1 MPLYD
6 YDDEDIKM
14 ESELKQYFTK
24 KINGYKAQD
33 QKASREI
40 SSNYVNIEWCV
51 SNFKNKCSNC
61 NCDFHYEDGKSNFT
75 AQRLDNELDHNL
87 ENIKPYCKL
96 CNCSVSTRVVF
107 DQRAK

>member
-1 MPLYD
+1 
-6 YDDEDIKM
+6 M

-24 KINGYKAQD
+24 KINGYKTQD

-40 SSNYVNIEWCV
+40 SSNYVNIEWCM

-61 NCDFHYEDGKSNFT
+61 NCDFHYEDGRSKFT

-96 CNCSVSTRVVF
+96 CNCS
-107 DQRAK
+107 AK